1 MTFPFYD
8 GTSPPSLDE
17 FIQEY
22 IDRAI
27 NLSNGEREM
36 FYGLYAALGI
46 LDMYSEAAFEDYIFL
61 YGTNVV
67 PLVYED

>member
-8 GTSPPSLDE
+8 GTSPPSLDG

-27 NLSNGEREM
+27 NLSNGEREL

-46 LDMYSEAAFEDYIFL
+46 LDMYAEAAFDDYIFL

>member
-1 MTFPFYD
+1 MTIPFAH
-8 GTSPPSLDE
+8 GTPPPSLDD

-27 NLSNGEREM
+27 NLSNGEREL

-46 LDMYSEAAFEDYIFL
+46 LDMYAEAAFEDYIFL